1 MLCFYALV
9 VPHVAHLQPQ
19 LALLHGVD
27 EHLNRRHHGAAAGV
41 HHALLGHGERAR
53 ACDGCRARCDGLIE
67 HLYLAHSRPGSDRVV
82 LRAVE
87 NNRRHDRR
95 LHAVANGG
103 ASAPRSVQRD
113 FAPQARISAVP
124 EHDVDVVSS
133 QTRKFQYIDLREAW
147 IAPIWERW
155 ESAHDAIERLK
166 KWLHDQPPK

>member
-19 LALLHGVD
+19 VDLLLGVD
-27 EHLNRRHHGAAAGV
+27 EHLNRRHHGAAPGV

-67 HLYLAHSRPGSDRVV
+67 HLYLGHSRPGSDRVV

-95 LHAVANGG
+95 RRGG
-103 ASAPRSVQRD
+103 RMEALQRREPRSAILRRRPA
-113 FAPQARISAVP
+113 FPR
-124 EHDVDVVSS
+124 
-133 QTRKFQYIDLREAW
+133 FQNTT
-147 IAPIWERW
+147 
-155 ESAHDAIERLK
+155 
-166 KWLHDQPPK
+166 